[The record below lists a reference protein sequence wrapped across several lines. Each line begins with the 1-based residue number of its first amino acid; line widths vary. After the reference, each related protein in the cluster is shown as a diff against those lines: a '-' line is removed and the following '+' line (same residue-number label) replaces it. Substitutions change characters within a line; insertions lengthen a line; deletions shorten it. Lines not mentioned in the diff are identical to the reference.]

1 MNNKNTVVKEKKS
14 GNTTFIVERH
24 FGTLDLMDV
33 YTNFVVDKIVETEKQ
48 SAASDSASKRI
59 EI

>member
-24 FGTLDLMDV
+24 FGDLDLMDL
-33 YTNFVVDKIVETEKQ
+33 YTDYAVDKIVETEKQ
-48 SAASDSASKRI
+48 STASDNASKRI